1 MILQALADYYH
12 RKSTQDDSPIAPPG
26 WETKE
31 IPYVVVI
38 SSSGS
43 AVQVE
48 STVEG
53 EGRTK
58 RAKVQLIP
66 AAVKRSSGIKANLL
80 WDNVEYALGV
90 PTGKSHAP
98 GNEEKARKKVVARH
112 QAFTE
117 RVEELAERACDE
129 GLDALSRFLETY
141 DGSQIGEERDWQ
153 EFLEKGPFL
162 SFRLKGDQ
170 VLIPQRPKVRAFID
184 DAPAAL
190 ANAVC
195 LVSGKPDSVA
205 ELHPAIKGVRGAQS
219 VGANIVSFNLDAF
232 RSFSKK
238 QGANAPVGHRTT
250 FAYTTALNH
259 LLGKDS
265 KQKVQVGDATTVFWS
280 EKSSGTAMEHA
291 FAGWFDPPKD
301 DPDDATARVKALYDF
316 KQGKPLTDDDDQ
328 RFFVLGLSPNAARVS
343 IRFWHVATIREIGAR
358 IFQHFTDLDIV
369 RPPGAAHFPS
379 IYWLLRSIAVLEKAK
394 NVPPNLAGDWMRA
407 ILTGTP
413 YPQTLLQSAVRRC
426 RARHDV
432 GPLRAAIVKASL
444 NRSRSES
451 EREISVALDPE
462 NTNTGY
468 CLGRLFAIFEKIQEA
483 ASPDLKATIRD
494 RYFGSASASPLVAFP
509 ILNRLKMHHLSK
521 IESRGRMV
529 YFEKLN
535 GEVMNGLD
543 AKDPFPPHLSLADQG
558 RFAVGYYHQR
568 QKFFEKTGGEK

>member
-12 RKSTQDDSPIAPPG
+12 RKSAQDGSPIAPPG

-90 PTGKSHAP
+90 PTGKSRAP
-98 GNEEKARKKVVARH
+98 GNEEEVHKKVVARH

-117 RVEELAERACDE
+117 RVGELAERACDE
-129 GLDALSRFLETY
+129 GLDALSKFLETY
-141 DGSQIGEERDWQ
+141 DGSQIGEESDWQ

-184 DAPAAL
+184 DAPVAPAS
-190 ANAVC
+190 AVC

-205 ELHPAIKGVRGAQS
+205 ELHPSIKGVRGAQS

-232 RSFSKK
+232 QSFSKK
-238 QGANAPVGHRTT
+238 QGANAPVGQRTT
-250 FAYTTALNH
+250 FAYATALNH

-265 KQKVQVGDATTVFWS
+265 KQKVQVGDVTTVFWS
-280 EKSSGTAMEHA
+280 EKSSGSAMEQA

-316 KQGKPLTDDDDQ
+316 KQGKPLTDDDQ

-407 ILTGTP
+407 ILIGTP

-426 RARHDV
+426 RALQDV

-521 IESRGRMV
+521 IENRGRMV

-543 AKDPFPPHLSLADQG
+543 AKNPFPPHLSLADQG